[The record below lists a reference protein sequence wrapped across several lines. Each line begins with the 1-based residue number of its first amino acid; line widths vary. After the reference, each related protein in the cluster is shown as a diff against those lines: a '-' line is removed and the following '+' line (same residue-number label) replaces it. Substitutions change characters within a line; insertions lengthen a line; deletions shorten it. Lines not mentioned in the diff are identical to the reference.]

1 MRAGG
6 TLRQD
11 EMDSFARV
19 VDNRLHDQWMAQI
32 QVCDKT
38 PGRTSLPAQA
48 PEIKQRI
55 VFVAEEKGTNDIGQ
69 MVVIVWWM
77 ERRLPGEQ
85 EHGSI
90 PELDPWAP
98 MVAPG
103 PQSGRADQSNVIFV
117 IYALLHASLTDFAWS
132 VIILIFEV
140 CMVDCPKSWSGL
152 LALGAARVLGIQD
165 AGALVAFLRAA
176 ENLHQ
181 AEQDTID
188 EAVTMT
194 ALLQGLQRYYKL
206 GQTAAAASSSSS
218 SSASSSTAIPAR
230 GPKAKKAKTGV
241 AATTAEADAASS
253 MNLTRSRG
261 RRRRR

>member
-1 MRAGG
+1 MKSQAQVPDRYRHMHRG
-6 TLRQD
+6 TGVP
-11 EMDSFARV
+11 S
-19 VDNRLHDQWMAQI
+19 
-32 QVCDKT
+32 
-38 PGRTSLPAQA
+38 
-48 PEIKQRI
+48 
-55 VFVAEEKGTNDIGQ
+55 
-69 MVVIVWWM
+69 
-77 ERRLPGEQ
+77 
-85 EHGSI
+85 
-90 PELDPWAP
+90 
-98 MVAPG
+98 
-103 PQSGRADQSNVIFV
+103 
-117 IYALLHASLTDFAWS
+117 
-132 VIILIFEV
+132 
-140 CMVDCPKSWSGL
+140 
-152 LALGAARVLGIQD
+152 QD
-165 AGALVAFLRAA
+165 AGTGTARAHPFGNDNDTLPNESDNESVVSDDGDVPDSCLHTSLGPAAGVAHQGAHARQPPLQ
-176 ENLHQ
+176 Q